1 MKKRITINESDRER
15 ILSLHTDYKKRL
27 AEQAVTTTNNATAT
41 ERFKTAT
48 CAGMGKGGRCQ
59 DKALQVQ
66 IKINDK
72 CPSDKLPVKLVEDGI
87 WGPKST
93 KAFTACGG
101 SISGSETTTQTSGP
115 AAAQQPTGQA
125 TTGQA
130 TTGQPTG
137 GETAT
142 SSETILSSEI

>member
-27 AEQAVTTTNNATAT
+27 VEQAVTTTNNATAT

-87 WGPKST
+87 WGTKST

-101 SISGSETTTQTSGP
+101 SISGSETTTQTSEP
-115 AAAQQPTGQA
+115 AAAQQPTGQP
-125 TTGQA
+125 

-142 SSETILSSEI
+142 SSETVLSTEI